1 MASCPI
7 TSWQIEE
14 EKVEAVT
21 DFLSFGSK
29 ITADNNCSH
38 EIKKCLFL
46 EKKPMTHL
54 DGILKSREI
63 TLPTKVCLVKA
74 MGFPVVMLWMWE
86 LLGHKESWAQKN
98 WCFWTMVLE
107 KTLESPLNSKETKP
121 VNPKG
126 NQNWIFIGKTDAEA
140 EAPILW
146 PHDAHIGEPIQW
158 TSSLGKKP
166 WCWERLKAS
175 GRRGQQRM
183 RWLDSITNS
192 MGMSLSILWETVE

>member
-1 MASCPI
+1 MANRKEKSGKSDRFYFLGFPNHCRR
-7 TSWQIEE
+7 WLQIWNLDTCYD
-14 EKVEAVT
+14 KPRQ
-21 DFLSFGSK
+21 
-29 ITADNNCSH
+29 C
-38 EIKKCLFL
+38 IKKQRYYFTNKDLYNQ
-46 EKKPMTHL
+46 
-54 DGILKSREI
+54 SY
-63 TLPTKVCLVKA
+63 
-74 MGFPVVMLWMWE
+74 GFSSSHVWMWE
-86 LLGHKESWAQKN
+86 LDHKKGWELKN
-98 WCFWTMVLE
+98 WCLWTVVLE

-175 GRRGQQRM
+175 GRRGRQRM
-183 RWLDSITNS
+183 RWLDSIINS